1 MWSQGSHRKGGVLF
15 LICQHWNKLS
25 PSRVCVGSM
34 VRQGL
39 MEALV
44 VCCGSASWPA
54 DQVRQNRKNLC
65 LQLRQRVKDGIRA
78 ETCDCSQ
85 VTGDSARPY
94 LDQQANETHGAGESM
109 FSRPHGTQL
118 SKINE
123 FFCFDM
129 RCPSVKMTRSLW
141 QLSDVA
147 DKNSLSGGK
156 NKSRNLGKRN
166 VKIPA

>member
-15 LICQHWNKLS
+15 LLCQHWNKLS
-25 PSRVCVGSM
+25 PSHVCVGSM
-34 VRQGL
+34 AGKGL

-44 VCCGSASWPA
+44 VCCSSASWPA

-78 ETCDCSQ
+78 ETCDCLQ

-123 FFCFDM
+123 FFVLICGVLLWKWQGVCGSFRM
-129 RCPSVKMTRSLW
+129 LQTRILY
-141 QLSDVA
+141 LE
-147 DKNSLSGGK
+147 GK
-156 NKSRNLGKRN
+156 INLGTW
-166 VKIPA
+166 VGGM